1 MNHGQKKDIY
11 RFALGCKYTYFGK
24 RQKARGKR
32 QEAPTPNPSQEGKDI
47 WSFVGQSKKT
57 S

>member
-1 MNHGQKKDIY
+1 MNHGKKKDIY